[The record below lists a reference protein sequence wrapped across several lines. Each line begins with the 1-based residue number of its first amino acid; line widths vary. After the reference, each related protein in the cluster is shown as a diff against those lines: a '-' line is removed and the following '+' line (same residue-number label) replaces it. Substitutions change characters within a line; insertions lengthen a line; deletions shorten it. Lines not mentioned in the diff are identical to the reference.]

1 MWLVSLRVSCLLS
14 QLEQKCFSQQEQ
26 LESLQEQQAEEQE
39 RSQRRISELET
50 RVDQVGGEVWGR
62 GGGEVWRVV
71 ISVPTKLTFA
81 QTSTSRMPH
90 LNECGSGFKHL
101 SVGTL
106 IM

>member
-1 MWLVSLRVSCLLS
+1 M
-14 QLEQKCFSQQEQ
+14 
-26 LESLQEQQAEEQE
+26 
-39 RSQRRISELET
+39 
-50 RVDQVGGEVWGR
+50 WGR

-81 QTSTSRMPH
+81 QTSTSRMPN

-106 IM
+106 TYNVVGRDLSLRGIKCACLLQLQVRGG